1 MFNYKTFNNIAE
13 DGLDILR
20 NKKFKEVS
28 EKPDGILLRSY
39 NISNKDFEDNLLCI
53 ARAGAGTNNIPIE
66 DATKKGIVVFNTPGA
81 NANAVKELV
90 ICGMLLSSRG
100 IIEGIEFAKKL
111 DFEDAESLNKAME
124 AQKKAFAG
132 NELAGKTLGII
143 GLGSIG
149 SMLAQAAHTLGM
161 RLVGYDP
168 YISIEGAW
176 RLPADVEKAETMEAL
191 LQQSDYVSL
200 HVPLVED
207 TKNLINKSNLKK
219 FKNGARLINLS
230 RGGIVNTDDVIAGL
244 ENGNLGRFV
253 TDFPTPE
260 LIKRSVDKND
270 VVLLPHLGASTKEAE
285 VNCAVMAANQMVNY
299 LQDGTILNSVNFPRI
314 SLSRGTN
321 HRLVII
327 NHNEPGMISK
337 IADSIAAFDINIA
350 EMTNKSRD
358 EIAINLIDLESQASK
373 QLIEQLKSVEHVMSV
388 RSLDIDSQEL

>member
-230 RGGIVNTDDVIAGL
+230 RGGIVNTDDVIAEL

-358 EIAINLIDLESQASK
+358 EIAINLIDLESQASN

>member
-327 NHNEPGMISK
+327 NHNEPGMISR

>member
-1 MFNYKTFNNIAE
+1 MFNFKTFNNIAE

-20 NKKFKEVS
+20 NNQFKEVS

-39 NISNKDFEDNLLCI
+39 NISDKDLEDNLMCI

-100 IIEGIEFAKKL
+100 IVDGIEFAKKL
-111 DFEDAESLNKAME
+111 ELEDAEGLNKAME

-132 NELAGKTLGII
+132 NELAGKTLGIV

-161 RLVGYDP
+161 KLVGYDP

-176 RLPADVEKAETMEAL
+176 RLPADVEKAETMEDL
-191 LQQSDYVSL
+191 LHQSDYVSL

-219 FKNGARLINLS
+219 FKKGARLINLS
-230 RGGIVNTDDVIAGL
+230 RGGIVNTPDVISEL

-260 LIKRSVDKND
+260 LIKRSANKND

-321 HRLVII
+321 HRLVVI

-337 IADSIAAFDINIA
+337 IADSIAACNINIA

-358 EIAINLIDLESQASK
+358 EIAINLIDLECEASN
-373 QLIEQLKSVEHVMSV
+373 QLIEQLRSVEHVMSV
-388 RSLDIDSQEL
+388 RSLNIRS